1 MTFRGQFS
9 RALLLGYV
17 DENDPEFGAL
27 PITDVNGG
35 LSVVL
40 KNEGD
45 YEFDDLVAGVT
56 ALAVE
61 EGGDDYLDLGDSDK
75 DSPWTVVQRQVTKRE
90 LDARTVEKE
99 ALDGYTNAWKEEVRQ
114 EKEREHELMSFARR
128 DWV

>member
-1 MTFRGQFS
+1 MNFQRQFL
-9 RALLLGYV
+9 RALLFGYV

-40 KNEGD
+40 EKEGE

-61 EGGDDYLDLGDSDK
+61 EGGDDLLDHGDPDK
-75 DSPWTVVQRQVTKRE
+75 GSPWTVVQRQVTKRE
-90 LDARTVEKE
+90 LHARMAEKT
-99 ALDGYTNAWKEEVRQ
+99 ALDGYMNAWKEEVRQ
-114 EKEREHELMSFARR
+114 EKEREREMKSLARR
-128 DWV
+128 EWI